1 MAVVTDTIADMLTRI
16 RNANSMGYTE
26 VTVPASKLKI
36 ELARILKEEGFIKDY
51 KVVAEADSV
60 LKNIELTLKYGNKKE
75 KVITGLKRISKP
87 GLRVYVKSDEVPKV
101 LNGLGIAVI
110 STSKGIM
117 TDKDARKQNLGGEV
131 LAYIW

>member
-1 MAVVTDTIADMLTRI
+1 MAVVTDTIADMLTRM
-16 RNANSMGYTE
+16 RNANSMGYAD
-26 VTVPASKLKI
+26 VTVPASKLKV

-51 KVVAEADSV
+51 KVVGEDTQ
-60 LKNIELTLKYGNKKE
+60 KNILLTLKYGNKKE

-101 LNGLGIAVI
+101 LNGLGIAII

-117 TDKDARKQNLGGEV
+117 TDKQARKENLGGEV